1 MYKKA
6 RLCIVTRHTLLST
19 RGHQMAR
26 GPFSFLS
33 NHGHFQQGFDI
44 DHSSSWSSSFS
55 STSTLSQS
63 STNRS
68 SPETSP
74 KATPDCTVPILL
86 RMISDNNSCHPI
98 YDLYKRRGAISGPS
112 ISPSECPHLIDNDAM
127 PAAGLRERSP
137 ISTAED
143 RSWLSFSSLGSP
155 KLDRHAIMAAHRFT
169 SSPTSAGDLSADET
183 IPGVED
189 VIEPLRPAL
198 SAHQTWLVL
207 QNLDCNTFRE
217 HGVAIAKGTL
227 KLGVVHSSASLK
239 LMGCRVTLGRWHKAV
254 WFEDECEH
262 YKDPLA
268 GIGICRGAGP
278 CALELHEWVRVDE
291 RAFDKVP
298 RTIKRAIGYYKYVK
312 VEDKE

>member
-1 MYKKA
+1 
-6 RLCIVTRHTLLST
+6 
-19 RGHQMAR
+19 MAR

-33 NHGHFQQGFDI
+33 NYGHFQQGFSL
-44 DHSSSWSSSFS
+44 DHSSSWSSTPS
-55 STSTLSQS
+55 STSTVAL

-68 SPETSP
+68 SPKSTPQSSPSSHRTPRMTS
-74 KATPDCTVPILL
+74 
-86 RMISDNNSCHPI
+86 NSSPGHPI

-112 ISPSECPHLIDNDAM
+112 ISPTEFPPLIDADAM
-127 PAAGLRERSP
+127 PAAALRERSP

-155 KLDRHAIMAAHRFT
+155 KLDRHAIMAAHRCT
-169 SSPTSAGDLSADET
+169 SSPTSADLSAGDLSAAET
-183 IPGVED
+183 IAGVED
-189 VIEPLRPAL
+189 VIEQPRPAL

-207 QNLDCNTFRE
+207 QNLDCDTFRE
-217 HGVAIAKGTL
+217 HGTAIAKGTL
-227 KLGVVHSSASLK
+227 KLGVVHSSASVK

-254 WFEDECEH
+254 WFEEECEH

-291 RAFDKVP
+291 MAFDKVP
-298 RTIKRAIGYYKYVK
+298 RTIKRALGYYKYVK
-312 VEDKE
+312 VKDKE